1 MRSYIHGLLSLSA
14 QPLITNCLC
23 SIHGTQKLDSFSLQF
38 IQNVDVLLLFPLLLL
53 CRRGEIVEVLASESL
68 LDGGQFV
75 YFNMVV
81 NNTHQIVVGEVD
93 NVTRLDAE
101 VLKRLG
107 LGIDDL
113 VQELSL
119 DLISR
124 HSVPPK
130 HLVQQL
136 SDRLQDSLRHV
147 EVSSLL
153 VNLLVNHDRNLLH
166 AVLLRTVKLEGL
178 SCSGVV
184 KEDLLKSSTDIN

>member
-1 MRSYIHGLLSLSA
+1 
-14 QPLITNCLC
+14 
-23 SIHGTQKLDSFSLQF
+23 
-38 IQNVDVLLLFPLLLL
+38 
-53 CRRGEIVEVLASESL
+53 
-68 LDGGQFV
+68 
-75 YFNMVV
+75 MVV